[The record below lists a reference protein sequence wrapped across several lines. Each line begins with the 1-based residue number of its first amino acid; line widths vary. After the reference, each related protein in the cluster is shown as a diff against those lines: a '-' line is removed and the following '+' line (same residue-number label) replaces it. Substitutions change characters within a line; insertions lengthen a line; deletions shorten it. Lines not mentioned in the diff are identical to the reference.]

1 MRFPRTSAGKN
12 QKLAD
17 CVNYTRKRKT
27 RDEVA
32 DHYVVALNGIKCE
45 WNKGQSRGCQFD
57 VRFAQ
62 LKEFSNTRCTTDSQQ
77 PLIRMVFSTMIEMVM
92 NRRMLPSPPLMRKY
106 PSCCRH
112 CILAQS
118 VTLVG
123 YIGCRQCCPVHIK
136 T

>member
-92 NRRMLPSPPLMRKY
+92 NRRMLPSLHQHLLTVMQPPMNLMLHLIVIHRLH
-106 PSCCRH
+106 R
-112 CILAQS
+112 
-118 VTLVG
+118 
-123 YIGCRQCCPVHIK
+123 
-136 T
+136 